1 MQTFGNPAYLAL
13 MSQAA
18 TMIYA
23 QVSAIQNIL
32 GGRFDTENLL
42 FTVNE
47 LESLTRRLETK
58 RIDVNYDSR
67 TS

>member
-1 MQTFGNPAYLAL
+1 
-13 MSQAA
+13 
-18 TMIYA
+18 MIYA

-32 GGRFDTENLL
+32 GGRFDTESLL

-67 TS
+67 TSWLILMLQ